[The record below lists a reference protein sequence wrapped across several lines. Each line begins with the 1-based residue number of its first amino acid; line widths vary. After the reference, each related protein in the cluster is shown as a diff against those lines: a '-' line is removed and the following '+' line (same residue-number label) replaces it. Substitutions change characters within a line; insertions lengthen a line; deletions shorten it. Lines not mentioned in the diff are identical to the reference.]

1 MFAIRS
7 PSETDGPLADAELE
21 AEDTY
26 RPLGTNE
33 GGTQKAGLAKPEQN
47 SLPGIGFVTFTS
59 GSGQTVKHISI
70 RSDLC
75 FKHI

>member
-47 SLPGIGFVTFTS
+47 S
-59 GSGQTVKHISI
+59 
-70 RSDLC
+70 
-75 FKHI
+75 